1 MVQPFIYK
9 QKRIRNYS
17 LLDCIKLHLVDY
29 HRSSKNSLLLVFAC
43 LLFVLALRLAV
54 LFPTCACEWFFFYN
68 QGTNL
73 PRNKT
78 RIKAKYNKIR
88 HSLKSIAFS
97 KSPYT
102 QLPFMSAAVIL
113 LLSILTRVFSF
124 CGWKNKTS

>member
-17 LLDCIKLHLVDY
+17 LLDCIKLHLADY
-29 HRSSKNSLLLVFAC
+29 HRSSKNSLLLVFVY
-43 LLFVLALRLAV
+43 LLCVLVLQLAV
-54 LFPTCACEWFFFYN
+54 LFPICACERFFFYN
-68 QGTNL
+68 QATNP

-78 RIKAKYNKIR
+78 RIEAKYNKIR
-88 HSLKSIAFS
+88 HSLKLIAFG

-113 LLSILTRVFSF
+113 LLSILTRTFSF
-124 CGWKNKTS
+124 CG